1 MNDSTRHRSG
11 EYELP
16 VSQAVFNAFI
26 ERFDARFDANDRT
39 LQGINQRLS
48 DGQATMAVLASNLT
62 RIAKQS
68 DEHSS
73 KINLLAIRDT
83 ERTTREKAELDAEAR
98 AEKTAEKNAAENEKN
113 LKEATWLA
121 RLIREKASS
130 VIVGLIV
137 AGIATT
143 LWGIMQRYNQPPTAT
158 TSTTTTTSIPV
169 PPLIP
174 AHSAPA
180 P

>member
-1 MNDSTRHRSG
+1 MPGSTRHSSG
-11 EYELP
+11 EYEMP
-16 VSQAVFNAFI
+16 VSQGVFNTFI
-26 ERFDARFDANDRT
+26 ERFEARFDTSDRT

-83 ERTTREKAELDAEAR
+83 ERTTREKSELEAEAR
-98 AEKTAEKNAAENEKN
+98 AEKTAEKTAAENEKN

-121 RLIREKASS
+121 RLVREKASS

-143 LWGIMQRYNQPPTAT
+143 AWGIVQKYNQPPIAT
-158 TSTTTTTSIPV
+158 TSTTTTTSIPL
-169 PPLIP
+169 PP
-174 AHSAPA
+174 AHTAPA